1 MPVNN
6 SNVVKPMSN
15 TGRFGPQPGGGIL
28 TRTTLPGVNPGQ
40 QVTRPLTTP
49 YPPSVVLQRPVGGAT
64 ALNRTNG
71 RLATLSLPM
80 SSSFKSYSDP
90 SQIMPIHSQKLNYPS
105 LSTNNPFHVGSN
117 APSWNYTSPATTLN
131 QSLSLRQHQ
140 QPFSQYPNSLS
151 TDDFPALVSSN
162 TSSTTPATPTSTTA
176 PTITGTSSTN
186 ATSAPNA
193 ISSSSVLN
201 STPFPSAA
209 LPSST
214 NIAPSSTLGSTYAT
228 TASTAPSSNGSN
240 AGIDGRLNSGHPRQ
254 SQEFSIDEF
263 PALPNAAS
271 NNRLQSGG
279 HTQNVDGLTHHP
291 NGLALGGV
299 TAVGGVSGQDWRLG
313 LGSVRSTTQP
323 SMNSV
328 SEQDK
333 KAYLS
338 KPLVSSGVTM
348 QNATSVVSNMQPYIL
363 GSTPSQQQQPSQIS
377 SSNNPSSSSPS
388 QNPLSSSQAPSQ
400 VPSPSPTSQ
409 QGQMI
414 QTAQTTQ
421 QSSSLPQSQSV
432 LNDKYGLLGLLDV
445 IRMSNEDLTMLA
457 LGNDLATLGLN
468 LDSSDALYA
477 TFTSPWS
484 DASLTP
490 GLIEPE
496 YHLPPCYNVQPPP
509 PAHEKIASFSDETLF
524 YIFYSMPRDILQE
537 YAAQELYNRN
547 WRYHREHR
555 LWLTKELGTE
565 PITKTATY
573 ESGTYIFFDP
583 TTWEKVKKET
593 ILMYELLE
601 GPPLLPSIPSAFSQQ
616 GGGIQ
621 QGLSGMNMANLMG
634 LGGIPNT
641 IGGSGLGL
649 GGPQLQLHH
658 QYASGGQ
665 HLGGPLP
672 GLASGGHYAV
682 QGGMKEF

>member
-1 MPVNN
+1 
-6 SNVVKPMSN
+6 MSN
-15 TGRFGPQPGGGIL
+15 SSRFGPQPGGGIL

-40 QVTRPLTTP
+40 QVTRPLNTP

-64 ALNRTNG
+64 ALSRTNG
-71 RLATLSLPM
+71 RL
-80 SSSFKSYSDP
+80 
-90 SQIMPIHSQKLNYPS
+90 
-105 LSTNNPFHVGSN
+105 GSN
-117 APSWNYTSPATTLN
+117 APSWNYPSPATTLN

-193 ISSSSVLN
+193 ISSSNVLN
-201 STPFPSAA
+201 STSFPSAA
-209 LPSST
+209 LPSNT
-214 NIAPSSTLGSTYAT
+214 TIAPSSTLGSTYAT

-240 AGIDGRLNSGHPRQ
+240 AGIDGRVNSGHPRQ

-291 NGLALGGV
+291 NGLALGSV
-299 TAVGGVSGQDWRLG
+299 TAVGGVTGQDWRLG

-333 KAYLS
+333 KAYLT

-348 QNATSVVSNMQPYIL
+348 QNAVSNMQPYIL
-363 GSTPSQQQQPSQIS
+363 GSAQSQQQSSQLS

-388 QNPLSSSQAPSQ
+388 QNALSSSQAPPQ
-400 VPSPSPTSQ
+400 GPSPSSTSQ
-409 QGQMI
+409 QAQI
-414 QTAQTTQ
+414 IHTTQTTQ

-432 LNDKYGLLGLLDV
+432 LNDKYGLLGLLEV

-484 DASLTP
+484 DSSLTP

-555 LWLTKELGTE
+555 LWLTKEPGTE

-601 GPPLLPSIPSAFSQQ
+601 GPPLLPSIPSAMSASSMSQSSLQSLSQSLSQLSSVSSIPSTLSGQQ

-621 QGLSGMNMANLMG
+621 QGLSGMNMASLMG